1 MCGSEKDAAEE
12 RSDRHVVVEGMG
24 GSGNLKPREID

>member
-12 RSDRHVVVEGMG
+12 RSDRHVEGWEEA
-24 GSGNLKPREID
+24 EIHAVGERLD